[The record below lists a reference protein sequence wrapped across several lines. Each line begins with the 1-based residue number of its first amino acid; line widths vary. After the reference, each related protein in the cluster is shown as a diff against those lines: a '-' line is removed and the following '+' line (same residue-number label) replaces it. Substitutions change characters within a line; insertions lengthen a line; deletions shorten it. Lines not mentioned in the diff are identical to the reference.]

1 MKILLHCLLAA
12 ALNLNKRAAEHS
24 TLPCK
29 CETETQKPHKAVK
42 YYLYTQTQ
50 SDVAAVFFFFFFS
63 KKEAEGILGTKTR
76 LTNSNF
82 LQRHW

>member
-24 TLPCK
+24 TLPYK

-42 YYLYTQTQ
+42 YYLFTQTQ
-50 SDVAAVFFFFFFS
+50 SDVAAVFFFFS
-63 KKEAEGILGTKTR
+63 QERKLKESLAQKPG
-76 LTNSNF
+76 
-82 LQRHW
+82 